1 MESMDQGIQHPEL
14 FGEIMEHLAPRQSEA
29 DLQALLQD
37 NPRSFF
43 DAICLNALAEK
54 AADIFWKAGA
64 PPAFRISSR
73 IVQLDIEP
81 LTAKEME
88 DIFFHNVMN
97 DDQRERFLKKP
108 DLDTAMEIPGVVRF
122 RVNIYKQRG
131 GMASVMRLIPME
143 IPTLEELSM
152 PKVLNQLITYKQ
164 GMCLV
169 TGPTGSGKSTTLAA
183 LIDLMNT
190 NRRCNIISIEDPI
203 EFVHRDKL
211 SIISQ
216 REIGMDT
223 NCFADAL
230 RAVLRQAPDV
240 ILIGEMR
247 DVETM
252 SIAMTAAETGHMVFS
267 TVHTNSAA
275 ETIERIVNMYP
286 PHEKTQIC
294 LRLSTTL
301 LAVLSQKLVQTIDGK
316 ARACAVEVMINTPTI
331 SKLIEEG
338 RSGQVLQAIN
348 EGAYWGM
355 QSMNSSL
362 LNHFKDGKIT
372 EQTAV
377 MNAGNQ
383 TEMRQ
388 SIRKIAQSKLTI
400 TSSVRDVR
408 S

>member
-1 MESMDQGIQHPEL
+1 MLEPGMMNPSEL
-14 FGEIMEHLAPRQSEA
+14 FAEIAETVAPQRSEEE
-29 DLQALLQD
+29 LQQLLRTD
-37 NPRSFF
+37 PRAFF
-43 DAICLNALAEK
+43 DAICLHAVALK
-54 AADIFWKAGA
+54 AADIFWKAGS
-64 PPAFRISSR
+64 PPSFRIAAR

-81 LTAKEME
+81 LTAEQLEK
-88 DIFFHNVMN
+88 IFVHTVMN
-97 DDQRERFLKKP
+97 DEQRERFRHRP
-108 DLDTAMEIPGVVRF
+108 DLDTALEIPGVVRF

-131 GMASVMRLIPME
+131 ALASVMRLIPME
-143 IPTLEELSM
+143 IPTLDELGL
-152 PKVLNQLITYKQ
+152 PKVLNTLITHKQ
-164 GMCLV
+164 GLVLV

-183 LIDLMNT
+183 LIDLLNT
-190 NRRCNIISIEDPI
+190 NRRCNVVTVEDPV

-216 REIGMDT
+216 REVGIDT

-267 TVHTNSAA
+267 TVHTNSAS

-286 PHEKTQIC
+286 PHEKAQIC
-294 LRLSTTL
+294 LRLSSTL
-301 LAVLSQKLVQTIDGK
+301 LAVLSQKLAPKIDNKG
-316 ARACAVEVMINTPTI
+316 RACAIEVMINTPTI

-338 RSGQVLQAIN
+338 RNGSVLQAIN
-348 EGAYWGM
+348 EGGYWGM

-362 LNHFKDGKIT
+362 LNHYKNGLIA
-372 EQTAV
+372 ESTAISY
-377 MNAGNQ
+377 AGNA

-388 SIRKIAQSKLTI
+388 SIRKLAQARLTQPG
-400 TSSVRDVR
+400 
-408 S
+408 